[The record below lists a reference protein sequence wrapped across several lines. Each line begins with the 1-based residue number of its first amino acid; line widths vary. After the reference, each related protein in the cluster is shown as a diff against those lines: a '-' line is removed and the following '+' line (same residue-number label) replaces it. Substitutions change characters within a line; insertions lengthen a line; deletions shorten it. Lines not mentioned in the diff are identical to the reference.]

1 MSEKTEKPTD
11 KKIKDARKKGQVAQS
26 QDVTK
31 LFITAAIL
39 ELVLAMVDSGMQ
51 DLETLVSVPLDLFN
65 QPFAYAIEAALTR
78 CMTIMV
84 SMTAMVL
91 GTAVIMKLAGSWAQF
106 GFLFA
111 PEALKLDF
119 NKLNPMSQI
128 KNMFSGKKLFELINN
143 IFKAV
148 AIATILYLFLEPTMK
163 SLIKIPLTDL
173 NTGWKAVSIVFI
185 KVERAC
191 LATLLVL
198 ASIDFGMQKFFHLK
212 SLKMSKDDIKQEYK
226 NMEGDPHMKGHR
238 KSLAR
243 ELVEGDGPAPAKAKT
258 NADMKEVDAL
268 VVNPTHYAVALHYR
282 PGSTPL
288 PMILHKG
295 HDEDA
300 LELIALAKAENIPV
314 IRFVWLARTLY
325 KREEGQFIPRNTLRY
340 VARIY
345 QVIREFDEDV
355 QHEDVLHIPDLET
368 L

>member
-1 MSEKTEKPTD
+1 MSEKTEKPTP
-11 KKIKDARKKGQVAQS
+11 KKLQDARKKGQVAQS

-31 LFITAAIL
+31 LFITAAVL
-39 ELVLAMVDSGMQ
+39 EVTLAMVDTGMQ
-51 DLETLVSVPLDLFN
+51 NLETLVSIPLNLFN
-65 QPFAYAIEAALTR
+65 QPFTYAVEAVIIQ

-84 SMTAMVL
+84 SMIAISL
-91 GTAVIMKLAGSWAQF
+91 GAAVIMKLAGSWAQF

-119 NKLNPMSQI
+119 NKLNPMSQL

-143 IFKAV
+143 IFKASI
-148 AIATILYLFLEPTMK
+148 IAFILYLFLEPTMK

-173 NTGWKAVSIVFI
+173 NTGWKAVTAVFV
-185 KVERAC
+185 KLERVC

-198 ASIDFGMQKFFHLK
+198 AAVDFGMQKFFHIK
-212 SLKMSKDDIKQEYK
+212 GLKMSKDDIKQEYK
-226 NMEGDPHMKGHR
+226 NSEGDPHMKGHR
-238 KSLAR
+238 KQVAR
-243 ELVEGDGPAPAKAKT
+243 EMVEGDGPPPKPKAKP
-258 NADMKEVDAL
+258 DMKDVDAL

-282 PGSTPL
+282 PGITPL
-288 PMILHKG
+288 PVIMHKG

-300 LELIALAKAENIPV
+300 LALIELAKQQNIPV

-345 QVIREFDEDV
+345 QVLREFDEDV